1 MPRPTTVVRVHD
13 AVLELAATGG
23 SLTMEGIAVQA
34 GVSKQTLY
42 RSWPSVPAI
51 IFDALFA
58 RDTHVAETLPSTGDL
73 QRDLVALLEEAVV
86 EISTQP
92 RESLLRSLAARIQT
106 DESTASEFHD
116 RLLRPQLDVVHTLL
130 RSGGARRVERTA
142 ELLLA
147 PVFYRWFMRLTP
159 MTSEDIAS
167 HVREVLRL
175 TREP

>member
-1 MPRPTTVVRVHD
+1 M
-13 AVLELAATGG
+13 
-23 SLTMEGIAVQA
+23 
-34 GVSKQTLY
+34 
-42 RSWPSVPAI
+42 

-58 RDTHVAETLPSTGDL
+58 RAADVAETLPSTGDL
-73 QRDLVALLEEAVV
+73 QRDLETLLEEAVV

-147 PVFYRWFMRLTP
+147 PVFYRWFMRLAP
-159 MTSEDIAS
+159 MTTQDIAS

-175 TREP
+175 AHVP